1 MYLPE
6 LYDLRKYLLSL
17 QDRTAQQEALLQD
30 LNNVDSAIGG
40 IIGKSNE
47 SLSMSDGYC
56 PACGRPL

>member
-30 LNNVDSAIGG
+30 LNKVDSAIGG
-40 IIGKSNE
+40 ITGKFYE

-56 PACGRPL
+56 PTCGRPL